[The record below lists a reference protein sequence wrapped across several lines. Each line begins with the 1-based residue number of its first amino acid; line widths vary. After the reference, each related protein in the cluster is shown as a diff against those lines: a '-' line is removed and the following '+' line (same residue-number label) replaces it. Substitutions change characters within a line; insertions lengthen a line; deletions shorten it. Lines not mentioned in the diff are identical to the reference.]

1 MPNHITNCLEISHKS
16 KAKMKWLSEVV
27 IHKVIDEDETKV
39 ETEIFDFNVIIPQ
52 PDGMNQDPLSLEDR
66 KTLNWYDWNCEHWG
80 TKWNAYSFQWHG
92 KADHCIA
99 IQFDTAWSPPEPV
112 LDKLVE
118 MGFVIAGI
126 WKDEGD
132 PSVNDFYNDC
142 GNWYSTI
149 TFDYFGLPKEET
161 NAAGEVAKVSE

>member
-16 KAKMKWLSEVV
+16 KAKMKWLSEKV
-27 IHKVIDEDETKV
+27 IHKIEKDHG
-39 ETEIFDFNVIIPQ
+39 ETEESFDFNVVIPMPKEID
-52 PDGMNQDPLSLEDR
+52 PDKPLGAEDH
-66 KTLNWYDWNCEHWG
+66 KVPNWYDWSIEHWG

-118 MGFVIAGI
+118 MGFIIAGL

-132 PSVNDFYNDC
+132 TEVHDFYNDC
-142 GNWYSTI
+142 GNWYSTT
-149 TFDYFGLPKEET
+149 TFDYCAPMEELS
-161 NAAGEVAKVSE
+161 NAGKKD